1 MSETEKKH
9 GGKRVGAGRKKDAPV
24 VGSKKMSIRIDI
36 DLIDFLNNQENKARL
51 INNLIRAK
59 MNEELDDDS
68 NKH

>member
-1 MSETEKKH
+1 
-9 GGKRVGAGRKKDAPV
+9 
-24 VGSKKMSIRIDI
+24 MSIRIDI